1 MSGTQPTRLRI
12 LPAAAAALLLLL
24 GLKAVGLG
32 EELWAVLGA
41 GPARAADPAG
51 EAHPAE
57 AATSPAAPAGHPAAE
72 AAAAEPTA
80 SEADV
85 MDSLAQRREQ
95 LDERARELDMREK
108 VLAAA
113 EKRVE
118 QRIAELKE
126 IEGRIETMF
135 GQRDE
140 KVEKQLADLVKMYE
154 SMKPANAAAIFD
166 TLEQDVLIDVIRRMK
181 PAKASPILAAM
192 KPERAR
198 EVTVELARIDALPE
212 SADELAPAATAPEA
226 PLPLPAG
233 G

>member
-1 MSGTQPTRLRI
+1 MNRATPRLRI
-12 LPAAAAALLLLL
+12 LPAAATALVLLL
-24 GLKAVGLG
+24 GLKAAGIG
-32 EELWAVLGA
+32 EELSAFLGA
-41 GPARAADPAG
+41 GPARAADPAA
-51 EAHPAE
+51 ETHPAD
-57 AATSPAAPAGHPAAE
+57 AAPEAPPASPE
-72 AAAAEPTA
+72 RTEQEPTA

-85 MDSLAQRREQ
+85 MDSLSRRREQ
-95 LDERARELDMREK
+95 LDERSRQLDMREK
-108 VLAAA
+108 VIAAA

-140 KVEKQLADLVKMYE
+140 KVEKQLVDLVKMYE
-154 SMKPANAAAIFD
+154 TMKPANAAAIFD

-192 KPERAR
+192 KPDRAR
-198 EVTVELARIDALPE
+198 EITVELARIDALPK
-212 SADELAPAATAPEA
+212 SADELTPAAAAPEA
-226 PLPLPAG
+226 PLPLPPG